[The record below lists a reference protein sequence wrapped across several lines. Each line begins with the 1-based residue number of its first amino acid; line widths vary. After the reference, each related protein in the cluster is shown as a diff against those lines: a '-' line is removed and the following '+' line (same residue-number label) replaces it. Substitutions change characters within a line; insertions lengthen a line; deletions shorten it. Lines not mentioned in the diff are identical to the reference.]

1 MCFDNF
7 TFHRLSCHTA
17 SPPPVLH
24 HSFTPPLLLPIPLGE
39 FNLVLLLNEGL
50 QEPRREEGVCVCAC
64 VSVALPFGSE
74 ASSLTWCGER
84 PLGFAVLSHR
94 LISMGKAGDYT

>member
-17 SPPPVLH
+17 SPPPLLN
-24 HSFTPPLLLPIPLGE
+24 HSFTSPSLLPIPLGE

-50 QEPRREEGVCVCAC
+50 QEPKREGCG
-64 VSVALPFGSE
+64 ALPFGSE
-74 ASSLTWCGER
+74 ASSLTRCGER
-84 PLGFAVLSHR
+84 PLGFTVLSHR